1 MNKISNL
8 EVPSPRVLVSY
19 DVSALFTSIP
29 IEEAI
34 TVIRKRLTEDET
46 LPDRCELDTDQII
59 TILKFC
65 LETTYFVSNGDY
77 GVFYIQIQGAPMG
90 SPVSPA
96 VADLVMEDFEQRA
109 LRNPPV
115 TPLVWYRY
123 VDDTF
128 TVLPQNQIEE
138 FTDFLNSQNQS
149 IQFTIGEEECKL
161 AFLDTHVE
169 RKEDGSLKVCVYR
182 KPTHTDQYLNWES
195 NHHMEHKRSVIR
207 TLLSRAAHLVT
218 EELEADRQAEVCH
231 VKKVLKV
238 NGYKPWAFKLP
249 SRKKQEDPPETVD
262 GDHGAPRKFPVKIPY
277 VKGTSESIQR
287 IFKKHGVASFHK
299 PFTTHSGTC

>member
-1 MNKISNL
+1 M
-8 EVPSPRVLVSY
+8 
-19 DVSALFTSIP
+19 
-29 IEEAI
+29 
-34 TVIRKRLTEDET
+34 
-46 LPDRCELDTDQII
+46 
-59 TILKFC
+59 
-65 LETTYFVSNGDY
+65 
-77 GVFYIQIQGAPMG
+77 
-90 SPVSPA
+90 
-96 VADLVMEDFEQRA
+96 
-109 LRNPPV
+109 

-128 TVLPQNQIEE
+128 TVLLQNQIEE

-195 NHHMEHKRSVIR
+195 NHHMEHKRSVIH

-249 SRKKQEDPPETVD
+249 SKKKQEDPPETVD

-277 VKGTSESIQR
+277 VKAHQSRSRGFS
-287 IFKKHGVASFHK
+287 KNMV
-299 PFTTHSGTC
+299 